1 LTVRPAYEWAYFE
14 DAAGGAGVLVMVSR
28 AGRGVYWL
36 QFDCVLCALKCM
48 PLAYDWDRGALRGDS
63 APHGVSTPQG

>member
-1 LTVRPAYEWAYFE
+1 MRPAYEWAYFE

-36 QFDCVLCALKCM
+36 QFDCVLCALKCL
-48 PLAYDWDRGALRGDS
+48 PWALDWDRGALRGDS
-63 APHGVSTPQG
+63 APQWTRPPAG